1 MSDPLSAMMNFISDV
16 NPLASVFKSPDGA
29 SPDAS
34 PARDTRKSLKISPL
48 TPSSLANRQ
57 ASRALRRRPAGF
69 RPGPPRAGER
79 GVAVRHPQP
88 PQRGV
93 AARHRQREGDAT
105 ARRCEGSCPFHL
117 VAFPRPSVAFQR
129 GPRLDAARRR
139 RDPGAVR
146 PETARTRARSR
157 RSRAARVGGSLPA
170 RAIGR
175 RGGCPPSFHRHR
187 HLSRHFDARS
197 DARLVSWQ
205 KSQLRAQSR
214 FCENASWHEPRALFF
229 RFYSSSR
236 RDRAIATAR
245 TASDR
250 PLRSIIF
257 VNFKH
262 DADQRRVFVRR
273 AVCTSSPRMTSSR
286 TKTAWW
292 ASSPTPSPTA
302 RAACCA

>member
-34 PARDTRKSLKISPL
+34 PARDTRKSLEISPL

-117 VAFPRPSVAFQR
+117 VAFPRPSVAFQTR
-129 GPRLDAARRR
+129 PAPRRR
-139 RDPGAVR
+139 AASARSGRGSPRNRAKPRAFATIPRRAGGREPPRPRDRKTRGVPSVLPSPSSSFSALRRSKRRTAGFLAKISAESAVSLLR
-146 PETARTRARSR
+146 KCQLARAAGTFFSVLFHLRDATARSR
-157 RSRAARVGGSLPA
+157 P
-170 RAIGR
+170 
-175 RGGCPPSFHRHR
+175 RGTR
-187 HLSRHFDARS
+187 D
-197 DARLVSWQ
+197 D
-205 KSQLRAQSR
+205 
-214 FCENASWHEPRALFF
+214 
-229 RFYSSSR
+229 
-236 RDRAIATAR
+236 DRA
-245 TASDR
+245 
-250 PLRSIIF
+250 
-257 VNFKH
+257 
-262 DADQRRVFVRR
+262 
-273 AVCTSSPRMTSSR
+273 
-286 TKTAWW
+286 
-292 ASSPTPSPTA
+292 
-302 RAACCA
+302 

>member
-1 MSDPLSAMMNFISDV
+1 MRLP
-16 NPLASVFKSPDGA
+16 
-29 SPDAS
+29 
-34 PARDTRKSLKISPL
+34 TRAPRVTHGNRKISPL

-117 VAFPRPSVAFQR
+117 VAFPRPSVAFQTR
-129 GPRLDAARRR
+129 PAPRRR
-139 RDPGAVR
+139 A
-146 PETARTRARSR
+146 ASARSGRGSPRNRANPRAFATIPRRAGGREPPRPRDRKTRGVPSVLPSPSSSFSALR
-157 RSRAARVGGSLPA
+157 RSKRRTAGFLAKISAESAVSLLRKCQLARAAGTFFSVL
-170 RAIGR
+170 
-175 RGGCPPSFHRHR
+175 FH
-187 HLSRHFDARS
+187 
-197 DARLVSWQ
+197 
-205 KSQLRAQSR
+205 LR
-214 FCENASWHEPRALFF
+214 
-229 RFYSSSR
+229 
-236 RDRAIATAR
+236 DAIATAR

-273 AVCTSSPRMTSSR
+273 ARSVRDHR
-286 TKTAWW
+286 G
-292 ASSPTPSPTA
+292 
-302 RAACCA
+302 